1 MHSLCVS
8 QSETP
13 AGWPP
18 AAPEKVLAGVL
29 TLRPNGGIQ
38 FRAWND
44 DSSPNCADGGT
55 YELAHRL
62 TERQIML
69 GDLR

>member
-1 MHSLCVS
+1 MHACISSVQACCLQLLNKVVASL
-8 QSETP
+8 
-13 AGWPP
+13 
-18 AAPEKVLAGVL
+18 L

-44 DSSPNCADGGT
+44 DSSPNCADGGN

-62 TERQIML
+62 AERRIVFAV
-69 GDLR
+69 DLR